1 MEITKISVCILT
13 GFACFVLAGLI
24 IEESRFIGVILAV
37 LGSVFL
43 LASIGL
49 LF

>member
-1 MEITKISVCILT
+1 MEIMKISVCILT
-13 GFACFVLAGLI
+13 GFSCFGLAGFI
-24 IEESRFIGVILAV
+24 IEKSMFIGVILAV

-43 LASIGL
+43 AASIGL